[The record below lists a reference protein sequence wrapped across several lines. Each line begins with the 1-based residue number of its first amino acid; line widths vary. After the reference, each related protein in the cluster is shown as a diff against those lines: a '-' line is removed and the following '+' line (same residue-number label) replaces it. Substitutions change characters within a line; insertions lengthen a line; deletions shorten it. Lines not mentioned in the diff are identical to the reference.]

1 MRALLIVVYVLHLF
15 WTGLWA
21 SIAAQALKL
30 NALWFCLL
38 LGTVCLIGGVM
49 YRLEKTWLARLLV
62 GPAAAL
68 VTGFYV
74 YSFVNDP
81 GVDAT
86 FRVGLIILSSIGV
99 QLVLFFPPV
108 GVENEDVSCRV
119 G

>member
-1 MRALLIVVYVLHLF
+1 MGEYCRSS
-15 WTGLWA
+15 T
-21 SIAAQALKL
+21 QAK
-30 NALWFCLL
+30 CLL
-38 LGTVCLIGGVM
+38 VLPVTRNSLFDRGVM
-49 YRLEKTWLARLLV
+49 YRLEKNWLARLLV

-86 FRVGLIILSSIGV
+86 FRVSLIILSSIGV

-108 GVENEDVSCRV
+108 GVENEDV
-119 G
+119 